1 MLYTLKQ
8 AIKRSCFSQKKIALI
23 INVDKFHFNKLV
35 NNNENISDKIIQKL
49 IKIKELQLKE
59 CDLTQENKNRK
70 ARPLN
75 RQVSASSYW
84 LE

>member
-8 AIKRSCFSQKKIALI
+8 AIRHSCFTQKKIALLI
-23 INVDKFHFNKLV
+23 DVDKFHFNKLV

-49 IKIKELQLKE
+49 IKIKELELKE
-59 CDLTQENKNRK
+59 CDLIQENKNRK
-70 ARPLN
+70 ARPFN

-84 LE
+84 L

>member
-49 IKIKELQLKE
+49 IRIKE
-59 CDLTQENKNRK
+59 
-70 ARPLN
+70 
-75 RQVSASSYW
+75 
-84 LE
+84 

>member
-8 AIKRSCFSQKKIALI
+8 AIKRSCFSQKNIALI

-49 IKIKELQLKE
+49 IKIKELELKE
-59 CDLTQENKNRK
+59 CDLIQENKNRK
-70 ARPLN
+70 SRPFN

-84 LE
+84 L

>member
-8 AIKRSCFSQKKIALI
+8 AIKRSCFSQKNIALI

-49 IKIKELQLKE
+49 IKIKELELKE
-59 CDLTQENKNRK
+59 CDLIQENKNRIS
-70 ARPLN
+70 RPFN

-84 LE
+84 L

>member
-8 AIKRSCFSQKKIALI
+8 AIKRSCFSQKKIDLI

-49 IKIKELQLKE
+49 IRIKELQLKE
-59 CDLTQENKNRK
+59 CDLIQENKNRK
-70 ARPLN
+70 SRPFN

-84 LE
+84 L

>member
-8 AIKRSCFSQKKIALI
+8 AIKRSCFSQKNIALI

-49 IKIKELQLKE
+49 IRIKELQLKE

-70 ARPLN
+70 SRPFN

-84 LE
+84 L